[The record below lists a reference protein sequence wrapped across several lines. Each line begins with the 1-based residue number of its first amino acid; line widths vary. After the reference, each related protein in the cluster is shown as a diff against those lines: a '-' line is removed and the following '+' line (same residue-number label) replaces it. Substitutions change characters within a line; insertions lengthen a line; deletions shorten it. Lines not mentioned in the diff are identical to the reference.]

1 MDGIKLRFVVVP
13 QKRTLIYGVIKLDSG
28 IRLEYCKGCVCDL
41 LQILNLWM

>member
-1 MDGIKLRFVVVP
+1 MDVIKLMFVVVP
-13 QKRTLIYGVIKLDSG
+13 QKKELSFYVIELDSG